1 LKINTV
7 LLKNEYG
14 LVRILRALA
23 NENRFIVFKNLQMGP
38 CFATELNGPL
48 NISRPALG
56 KHVRVLINEELVEQK
71 HVVESGTVKT
81 IYELTDFGRNI
92 AEKINEFTKDIEDVT
107 SKIHMKLSEDLMV
120 IDAQINSTR
129 EILKG
134 LEKRLKNYKISRHV
148 YDSLKSDYEKKISD
162 LGRRR
167 REMKKRFRSK

>member
-1 LKINTV
+1 MKINTA
-7 LLKNEYG
+7 LSKNEYG

-56 KHVRVLINEELVEQK
+56 KHVRILRNEKLVEQK

-92 AEKINEFTKDIEDVT
+92 ADKINEFTEDIEDVT
-107 SKIHMKLSEDLMV
+107 SKMHLKFSEDLMV
-120 IDAQINSTR
+120 IEAQINSTR

-134 LEKRLKNYKISRHV
+134 LEKRLMSKKISRHV
-148 YDSLKSDYEKKISD
+148 YDSLKSDYEKKIVD

-167 REMKKRFRSK
+167 REMKMRYRSK